1 MKRTVV
7 SLALIAL
14 MGLFV
19 VGCKEKASSKVAAD
33 KVEVA
38 SVRDQVQK
46 KLPVMQF
53 DKREHDFGNIIAGT
67 PQETVF
73 TFTNTGEAPLI
84 ITDAQST
91 CGCTVPEWPKNPIA
105 PGETGE
111 LLVKFN
117 GSGKNQV
124 TKQVTILANTA
135 AGKEILRI
143 KAFVESKAN
152 GTFQSPLQPK

>member
-7 SLALIAL
+7 SLALL
-14 MGLFV
+14 TLVGLFM
-19 VGCKEKASSKVAAD
+19 VGCKEKASNKVVAD
-33 KVEVA
+33 NVEVA
-38 SVRDQVQK
+38 TERDQIQK

-53 DKREHDFGNIIAGT
+53 EKREHDFGNIIAGT
-67 PQETVF
+67 PQETIF

-84 ITDAQST
+84 ITDAQTT

-124 TKQVTILANTA
+124 TKQITLIANTA